1 MLTGVF
7 ISFEEFE
14 MTNQFKLTVLSVSI
28 ALILP
33 NVSFAAS
40 KAPVEII
47 DTVYTLSN
55 NIDNNE
61 VIAFQ
66 RDSVGNMAA
75 TGRFAT
81 GGKGTGGGLGNQGAL
96 EISQDGNYLFAVN
109 PGSNEVSVF
118 SIKKG
123 GELTLLDRAFDQG
136 LTPVSVT
143 VDHNRVFV
151 VNAGDDTIFGYQ
163 FNRKLGK
170 LEPLPLSHKRLSD
183 SRTGPAQIS
192 FDKEGET
199 LVVTE
204 KATNKITTFV
214 IDEDGNTPADGVSF
228 KSAGQT
234 PFGFYIN
241 KRNRL
246 IVSEANGGALGASSV
261 SAYQIKEDGTLQLV
275 NTAAATG
282 QAAAC
287 WIVTTPNGRIA
298 YTTNTRSGTVSS
310 FTVKSDGTLTLLQA
324 VAASE
329 GGATDMAM
337 SNDGK
342 VLYVLSQATHTV
354 GVYNIDKNGALAKT
368 TTLTGLPV
376 GDTGLVVR

>member
-1 MLTGVF
+1 MIT
-7 ISFEEFE
+7 
-14 MTNQFKLTVLSVSI
+14 QFKLATISVCI
-28 ALILP
+28 ALALP
-33 NVSFAAS
+33 AVSFAAS
-40 KAPVEII
+40 KAPVEVI

-55 NIDNNE
+55 SIDNNE
-61 VIAFQ
+61 VLAFQ
-66 RDSVGNMAA
+66 RSATGVMTP

-123 GELTLLDRAFDQG
+123 GELTLIDRAFDQG

-151 VNAGDDTIFGYQ
+151 VNAGDDSIFGYQ
-163 FNRKLGK
+163 FNRKQGK

-183 SRTGPAQIS
+183 TRTGPAQIS

-214 IDEDGNTPADGVSF
+214 IDDEGNTPADGVSF
-228 KSAGQT
+228 NSAGQT

-246 IVSEANGGALGASSV
+246 IVSEANGGAAGASSV
-261 SAYQIKEDGTLQLV
+261 SAYQIKEDGSLQLV

-298 YTTNTRSGTVSS
+298 YTTNTASGTVSS
-310 FTVKSDGTLTLLQA
+310 FSVKSDGTLTLLQA
-324 VAASE
+324 VAARE
-329 GGATDMAM
+329 GGPTDMAM

-342 VLYVLSQATHTV
+342 VLYVLSTRDHAI
-354 GVYNIDKNGALAKT
+354 GVYSIDKNGVLAKI
-368 TTLTGLPV
+368 TTLTGLPA
-376 GDTGLVVR
+376 GDTGLAVR